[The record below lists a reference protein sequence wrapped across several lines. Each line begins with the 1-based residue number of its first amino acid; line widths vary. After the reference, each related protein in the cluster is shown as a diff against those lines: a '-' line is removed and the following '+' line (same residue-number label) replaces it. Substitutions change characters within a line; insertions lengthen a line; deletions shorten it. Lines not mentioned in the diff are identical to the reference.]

1 MTSMEHPAGD
11 SYTVE
16 RYLLGELAPAERDAF
31 EAHYFGC
38 PECANDLKLT
48 AAFIGAARREL
59 RGGGLAKVAARPGRE
74 PWFAFLWRPQF
85 LSPVAALLL
94 LALVYQNVLV
104 YPGVRGEVAR
114 LSRPEILASI
124 SLIGSNSRGGAVAS
138 GTLHDGDSLLLSF
151 DVPAGERFTGY
162 SAELID
168 PNGRTLVQLPITA
181 EQAKD
186 TVSLRVP
193 ESHWQPGDYALV
205 VRGAGGATGSGSVVA
220 RYAFSVHGSTVPR
233 PD

>member
-31 EAHYFGC
+31 EAHYFDC
-38 PECANDLKLT
+38 PECAQDLKLT

-59 RGGGLAKVAARPGRE
+59 RTGGFAKVAARPGGE

-85 LSPVAALLL
+85 LAPVAALLL
-94 LALVYQNVLV
+94 LALGYENVVV
-104 YPGVRGEVAR
+104 YPGVRSEVAR
-114 LSRPEILASI
+114 LRRPEILASI

-138 GTLHDGDSLLLSF
+138 GTLHDGDSLLLTF
-151 DVPAGERFTGY
+151 DVPAAERFPAY

-168 PNGRTLVQLPITA
+168 PTGRTVVQLPITA
-181 EQAKD
+181 DQAKD

-193 ESHWQPGDYALV
+193 GSHWQPGTYALV
-205 VRGAGGATGSGSVVA
+205 LRGAAGGTGSGSVLA
-220 RYAFSVHGSTVPR
+220 RYAFSVA
-233 PD
+233 D